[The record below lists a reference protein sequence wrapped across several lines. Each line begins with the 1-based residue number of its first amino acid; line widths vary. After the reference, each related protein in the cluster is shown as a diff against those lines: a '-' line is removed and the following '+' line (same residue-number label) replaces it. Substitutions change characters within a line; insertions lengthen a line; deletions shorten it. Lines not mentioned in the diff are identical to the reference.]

1 MGIVTAIMNNIQNSF
16 GNAEITTSVILTV
29 LLMTLAMSI
38 FEFLVY
44 LAVSRRSFYNRS
56 FHISLTILPFFIS
69 MIILC
74 LQSNIVITL
83 GTIGALAIIRYRT
96 AVRDPIDML
105 YILWSV
111 FIGITCGCRLYE
123 VCILTSVFVTLILI
137 VLENLGTAKRPF
149 IIVFDCAPEKEE
161 AVLASLNSGL
171 KRLEIKSRS
180 FAGGEMHDTVEAVPK
195 DADRLTA
202 LLKELEITRFSVISY
217 DAENII

>member
-1 MGIVTAIMNNIQNSF
+1 MGIVTAILNNIRNSF
-16 GNAEITTSVILTV
+16 GNAEITTSIILTV
-29 LLMTLAMSI
+29 LLMTLVLSI
-38 FEFLVY
+38 FEFL
-44 LAVSRRSFYNRS
+44 VSRRSFYNRA

-161 AVLASLNSGL
+161 AVLGSLKNGV

-202 LLKELEITRFSVISY
+202 LLRELEITRFSVISY